1 MKFKRLIT
9 DLVCRLASVVLMGL
23 HWFRQGIDMDKNY
36 RGKRSLS
43 AEQSAK
49 PSMKVTANDSN
60 FRMVA

>member
-1 MKFKRLIT
+1 M
-9 DLVCRLASVVLMGL
+9 MGL
-23 HWFRQGIDMDKNY
+23 HWFRQRIDMDKNY